1 MKIKHSIS
9 LAMILYF
16 IGILIYI
23 INFVAL
29 IDTVTQE
36 LLSTLAMLVSGYHVL
51 LEGVEETIQNTKKAG
66 KFLPNTHIL
75 MALAALGTVLLEN
88 ASEGALL
95 IFIFAGAHFLE
106 EYVENHSQNEITQ
119 LLQLNPTEAR
129 RINPD
134 GSIAVV
140 PVSELIVGDHVQVL
154 NGGQVPTDGIILE
167 GIANINEGTINGEAM
182 PCEKTVGDQVFGA
195 TINGAST
202 FIMQVTKD
210 SSETVFAKILELVKN
225 SQNNLSPTASRIR
238 QFEPIYVNIVL
249 FIFGILLLVESFL
262 FHQPFF
268 TTLEIGLIF
277 MVSASPCAFAVSAIP
292 ATLASISQ
300 LARQGILFKGGAFLS
315 NLSNG
320 KVIAFDKTGTLT
332 EGKPSVV
339 SYKFEQSMLTD
350 DKLKTI
356 IVAMENQSNHPL
368 ATAIGTYFKTRQ
380 NNFPALTVENKVGEG
395 LISHYQGQEFRI
407 GKPSLFVNVAQRWIS
422 VKNEKEKQGC
432 TVVFVSIN
440 EEVVG
445 YIAFQDKPQHGA
457 KAAIQYFKAA
467 GIKTVMLTGDGL
479 LAGQAIG
486 QELGI
491 DEVIANTLPEQKA
504 AIIQKLKKENGI
516 TAMLGDG
523 INDAPALVTSDI
535 GIAMGEG
542 TDIAIETADVILMKN
557 DLKKLIIAYQMS
569 KRLKRN
575 IFQNIVFSMTVV
587 VFLIIFTFSKNL
599 SIIASISLHESSTLL
614 VLLNSLRLLVSKKS
628 AYVLPLKS

>member
-249 FIFGILLLVESFL
+249 FIFCMLLLVEGFL

-268 TTLEIGLIF
+268 PTLEIGLTF

-315 NLSNG
+315 NLSNV

-356 IVAMENQSNHPL
+356 IVAM
-368 ATAIGTYFKTRQ
+368 GTYFKTRQ

-504 AIIQKLKKENGI
+504 AILQKLKKENGI

-628 AYVLPLKS
+628 A